1 MGGRGCKGDTGMGFS
16 AGVTRLVGQGA
27 SSRKYDLL
35 TALGATG
42 LAGDLSDQKLALR
55 LIVLITARY
64 DWKADRLTTGQREIA
79 SLWSVDE
86 RTVKREMSRLREKG
100 WLILRRQGAR
110 GRVAEYCLGLSQ
122 ILEDTAPHWAGVG
135 SDLAER
141 LSESAPAATANVV
154 KFPTPNG
161 NQPWDILAAA
171 LAAAQPLAYATWIR
185 QLVPEGCI
193 DDEIR
198 LIAPSRFHA
207 AYVETHFSQSLLSL
221 AREVMPQIKSLRV
234 DAI

>member
-1 MGGRGCKGDTGMGFS
+1 MGFS

-64 DWKADRLTTGQREIA
+64 NWKADRLATGQREIA

-122 ILEDTAPHWAGVG
+122 ILEDTAPHWAGAG
-135 SDLAER
+135 SDLTER
-141 LSESAPAATANVV
+141 LSAGSDAAATANIVQ
-154 KFPTPNG
+154 FPRPDG

-185 QLVPEGCI
+185 QLVPEGFKG
-193 DDEIR
+193 DQFR

-207 AYVETHFSQSLLSL
+207 AYVETHLSQSLLSL
-221 AREVMPQIKSLRV
+221 AREVMPQIKSLKV
-234 DAI
+234 DAV